1 MCIFIS
7 TDLIIGILLGI
18 FGTCT
23 ILYLENRV
31 QSIIRRKEKN
41 KEKPQ
46 KKEDKKESK

>member
-46 KKEDKKESK
+46 KKEEKKESK